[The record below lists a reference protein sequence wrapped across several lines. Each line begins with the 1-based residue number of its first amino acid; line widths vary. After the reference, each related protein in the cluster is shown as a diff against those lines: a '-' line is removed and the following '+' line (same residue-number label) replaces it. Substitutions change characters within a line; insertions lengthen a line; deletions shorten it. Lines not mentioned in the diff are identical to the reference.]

1 MCLLAL
7 DIGEARIGVAISD
20 PNQVLAR
27 SLTVIKRS
35 SRQRDFT
42 TIKGL
47 VREHEVE
54 KIIVGHP
61 LSLNGTLGQQAKRVE
76 RYAAA
81 LAQALEGEGLKVP
94 VLLWD
99 ERFSTADAERLMIEA
114 GHKRQARRRRIDAVA
129 AAVILQDYLDE
140 RREP

>member
-1 MCLLAL
+1 MRLLAL

-27 SLTVIKRS
+27 SLMVIKRS

-47 VREHEVE
+47 VREHGVE

-61 LSLNGTLGQQAKRVE
+61 LSLKGTLGQQAKRVE

-81 LAQALEGEGLKVP
+81 LAQALEREGLKMP